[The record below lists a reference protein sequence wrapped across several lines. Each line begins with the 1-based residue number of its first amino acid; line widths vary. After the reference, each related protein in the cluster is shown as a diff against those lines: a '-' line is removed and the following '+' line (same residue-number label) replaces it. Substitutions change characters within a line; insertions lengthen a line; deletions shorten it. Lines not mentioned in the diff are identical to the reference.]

1 MYVSY
6 LLNLFSTDSQKLS
19 IPIYDITSLEK
30 KMTAFVIPN
39 GIQITTR
46 NTKYTF
52 ASFLSR
58 DTTFD
63 VIYNIWRHARPDDS
77 TSIFSSARVSLEGAS
92 TDQVG
97 HLNGA
102 AKVAVNRVTQC
113 ACGRSGDHLPEVA
126 LAAVVPGTPDRIH
139 NLMFA
144 SGFIK
149 NFMTVEQ
156 KLLGRFNVQ

>member
-1 MYVSY
+1 
-6 LLNLFSTDSQKLS
+6 
-19 IPIYDITSLEK
+19 
-30 KMTAFVIPN
+30 MTAFVIPN

-77 TSIFSSARVSLEGAS
+77 ISVFSSARGSLEGTS
-92 TDQVG
+92 TDQASQ
-97 HLNGA
+97 LNGA

-113 ACGRSGDHLPEVA
+113 VCGRSGNHLSEVA
-126 LAAVVPGTPDRIH
+126 LETVVPGTPDRIH

-156 KLLGRFNVQ
+156 KLIGRSKCPIEVPVTDIPL